1 MENIG
6 GSQAFSVEVQLLVDD
21 ALKKSERFKKELESV
36 ASAAEAEGKKIDK
49 VFSDLGTG
57 NLRRDFESLNKLSKE
72 AFGELSASSQQYVK
86 AIQDDI
92 RALSQLEQMQSKLN
106 DKYED
111 GEVTLDS
118 YISAQAR
125 LSVLHDQI
133 ADAIRSNEQALRS
146 ETATMNMAEGSMESM
161 QTQVALLTT
170 AYMKLSQAQREGA
183 EGQAILKNLSE
194 VQAQLQNATVA
205 MNKYAGAAGRQFN
218 GLNFS
223 IQQIAREL
231 PSLAMGPQ
239 MFFMAISNNLP
250 IFTDELA
257 RARKE
262 YASLQA
268 TGQKGIP
275 VWKQVVK
282 SLFSWQTAMAAGI
295 TLLVMHG
302 DEIAEWITQLFKG
315 KEAIDSVAE
324 AVESMNKAIDA
335 ESLAGEI
342 VNFEK
347 LARAYKDIGE
357 NAEAKKKFLVEYK
370 DEIERT
376 GIAITDIY
384 DADNLFIDNADNF
397 IEAVKKR
404 SLALAGMELAKEQYQ
419 KAIQEQVDNA
429 NVYKKRDTAM
439 QNQDY
444 YADLYS
450 QQQAYL
456 DNHPEISDNPLYL
469 RQLEATRSNYE
480 YWSNQVDTYNNRL
493 NDNIEARIKE
503 FKDAGDAYL
512 DAANQLEGE
521 ADKILED
528 AGIRTSGEG
537 EAKAINAINQRQSQ
551 IEALMNKN
559 ASERIRLQVDLE
571 NQVEQARIDAMSDGY
586 EKSEAQRRLDN
597 KKELQA
603 LAQQKQEYID
613 AVVQGEKEVFEAQEN
628 ARAQQDKNYVKRV
641 FDPSTVKVDTTLF
654 DELEKQVKAGQLKS
668 IRDSLNEVLKE
679 VETFEQARLRIQD
692 EYAEKRKVLYEK
704 DGKTLRDGVEQ
715 ANIDALYELEKD
727 DVFKAWSDRL
737 VNYTA
742 ETLELMLAE
751 ALEQLSI
758 LEATEGADPQDIV
771 RTKEAADALVSSLSR
786 LNAAHETSAGEIKKS
801 ESRWTDLNEVLS
813 GTSGIFEDL
822 GDAIPGVAGE
832 IISAVGRIS
841 SAAGT
846 LTNSLAALG
855 KVKEDIQD
863 NQRLLD
869 QENSKMLPDV
879 ERIEELQDSL
889 KELKSESVAAG
900 MSVASAVAG
909 IAASVISK
917 ITEVIN
923 ANEAAN
929 EAAAQA
935 AWEYAEALEQI
946 QIKARIDKYDTIFG
960 KDAWGSMLENADIVK
975 DMRDNISGLFSDA
988 QEARRHVPGRVSGWT
1003 NEIASALSGVSSK
1016 YNVAVTSDL
1025 RSGWQKFWGSGK
1037 GNVHTFNL
1045 GDYIREDGSV
1055 MVEELQ
1061 TMYEANAEGME
1072 EADKRLVKRLI
1083 QDGQI
1088 LQEAMDSIAS
1098 YISSLFDDVS
1108 LDVADSM
1115 ITAFEKTGNVA
1126 NATFE
1131 DIRQSIARSFAQD
1144 AIVHLLSKNVFTQE
1158 AEEKMTDLIESG
1170 DSEGALDYLD
1180 TLLSRVES
1188 LAPTINDTLKGV
1200 YGEYANSA
1208 QDTADGQER
1217 TSASK
1222 GIAQASQ
1229 DSIDELNGRAT
1240 AIQSHTFS
1248 INENMKTLVS
1258 TSAMMLD
1265 RLVGIENNTSHLEMI
1280 DDNIAILSREM
1291 GNLRSDL
1298 TLRGIRL
1305 AR

>member
-6 GSQAFSVEVQLLVDD
+6 GSQAFSIEIQLLVDE
-21 ALKKSERFKKELESV
+21 ALRKSERFKKELESV

-170 AYMKLSQAQREGA
+170 AYMKLSQAQREGM

-315 KEAIDSVAE
+315 KKAVDDVSAALDSMKKAMDFKSAGSQIAE
-324 AVESMNKAIDA
+324 FER
-335 ESLAGEI
+335 LAGMYREI
-342 VNFEK
+342 G
-347 LARAYKDIGE
+347 D
-357 NAEAKKKFLVEYK
+357 NAEAKKKFITEYK
-370 DEIERT
+370 DEIEKT
-376 GIAITDIY
+376 GLSITSVS
-384 DADNLFIDNADNF
+384 DAENVFIDNSDAF
-397 IEAVKKR
+397 IESIQQRAIALSGQK
-404 SLALAGMELAKEQYQ
+404 LAEEQFS
-419 KAIQEQVDNA
+419 KAIEQRIKDEKELTKAEERLEMLRGKSGDYFETLTVQTSSFGGQTTVRQSRDELIA
-429 NVYKKRDTAM
+429 AEEKR
-439 QNQDY
+439 
-444 YADLYS
+444 
-450 QQQAYL
+450 
-456 DNHPEISDNPLYL
+456 
-469 RQLEATRSNYE
+469 
-480 YWSNQVDTYNNRL
+480 
-493 NDNIEARIKE
+493 IEAIRKRTE
-503 FKDAGDAYL
+503 VFVEAGKTYLQVSGDMSKGAEKTLKDAGIDT
-512 DAANQLEGE
+512 DGGNG
-521 ADKILED
+521 
-528 AGIRTSGEG
+528 
-537 EAKAINAINQRQSQ
+537 AKTINTIIQQQVQ
-551 IEALMNKN
+551 IKALMNRN
-559 ASERIRLQVDLE
+559 AAERIRMQVDLE
-571 NQVEQARIDAMSDGY
+571 NQVEQARIDAMADGY
-586 EKSEAQRRLDN
+586 EKTEAQRRLDN
-597 KKELQA
+597 RKELQA
-603 LAQQKQEYID
+603 LEQQKREYIN

-813 GTSGIFEDL
+813 GASEIFEDL

-946 QIKARIDKYDTIFG
+946 QINSRLDKYDTIFS

-988 QEARRHVPGRVSGWT
+988 QEARRHIPGRVSGWT

-1061 TMYEANAEGME
+1061 AMYEANAEGME
-1072 EADKRLVKRLI
+1072 EADKRLVESLI

-1158 AEEKMTDLIESG
+1158 AEEKMTDLIGSG